1 MIGYLEGSLL
11 KKDEDRILLLVNHV
25 GYEILLPAVIME
37 TMQER
42 AAGDQ
47 ISLYIY
53 FQQTEKQPKPILIG
67 FNLEEEKD
75 FFQQFITVEDIGPM
89 KAVKAMNVPYSE
101 IANAIESKDAG
112 KLKRLKGIGPR
123 TAQKIIAT
131 LAGKM
136 DRFIRG
142 PISDRG
148 ESIPTDFS
156 KKVFDLLIEKLGHK
170 PAEAKQLIRDA
181 MSRDP
186 SISTPETLLDEIYRR
201 SDAV

>member
-37 TMQER
+37 TMQDR
-42 AAGDQ
+42 ATGDPV
-47 ISLYIY
+47 SLYIY

-112 KLKRLKGIGPR
+112 KLKRLKGVGPR

-136 DRFIRG
+136 DRFVREPVSG
-142 PISDRG
+142 QG
-148 ESIPTDFS
+148 EMIVTDHS
-156 KKVFDLLIEKLGHK
+156 KKVYDLLIEKLGHK
-170 PAEAKQLIRDA
+170 PPEAKQLIREA
-181 MSRDP
+181 MKRDP
-186 SISTPETLLDEIYRR
+186 SISTPEALLDEIYRGG
-201 SDAV
+201 AA